1 MLKVTYGQ
9 FLGAPP
15 STFAGL
21 RPQYHIFGT
30 ADRSWAKNQQHM
42 GEYGG
47 IWGNTEY
54 IDVHRF
60 LDVYCVFFMYLLSF
74 GVLAAYLTF
83 FCGSG

>member
-9 FLGAPP
+9 FLRAPP

-21 RPQYHIFGT
+21 RRQYHIFGT

-47 IWGNTEY
+47 ISGNTEY

-60 LDVYCVFFMYLLSF
+60 LDVYCVFICIYYVSAFWLLI
-74 GVLAAYLTF
+74 
-83 FCGSG
+83 